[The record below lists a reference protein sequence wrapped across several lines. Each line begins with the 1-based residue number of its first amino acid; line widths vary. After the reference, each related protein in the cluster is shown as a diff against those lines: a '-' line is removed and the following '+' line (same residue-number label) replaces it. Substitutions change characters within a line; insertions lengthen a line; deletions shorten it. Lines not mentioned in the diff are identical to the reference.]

1 MRYVVLV
8 DTPGFD
14 DMGKSDPD
22 ILTMIPDALI
32 SR

>member
-8 DTPGFD
+8 DTPDFD
-14 DMGKSDPD
+14 DMGKNDLD
-22 ILTMIPDALI
+22 ILTMISNWLI